1 MKSTYLHHLET
12 VLESEFVNVLIGYV
26 SILPVA
32 VVYKDGYVY
41 AGLQKNKNMSS
52 IGTVTFTLG
61 YRKPF
66 HIFNDSYIYARL
78 QKTKKYVIY
87 QDGCIVK
94 SSFVIS
100 IKCSIYF

>member
-41 AGLQKNKNMSS
+41 AGLQKKNKNMSS
-52 IGTVTFTLG
+52 IRTDASTLG

-66 HIFNDSYIYARL
+66 HIFNDSYIYTRL
-78 QKTKKYVIY
+78 QKTKNM
-87 QDGCIVK
+87 
-94 SSFVIS
+94 SSIRMAAS
-100 IKCSIYF
+100 L

>member
-52 IGTVTFTLG
+52 IRTDASTLGYRKNHFISFTTVIFTLG
-61 YRKPF
+61 YRKQKNMSS
-66 HIFNDSYIYARL
+66 IRIAASLYA
-78 QKTKKYVIY
+78 
-87 QDGCIVK
+87 
-94 SSFVIS
+94 
-100 IKCSIYF
+100 